1 MKLLVLVILLLGLS
15 ACAHHAPKVDCERHL
30 VPINPPNPV
39 KTTREAPANP

>member
-1 MKLLVLVILLLGLS
+1 MKPLVLVFLLLGLS

-39 KTTREAPANP
+39 RTTHEAPASP